1 MAVQI
6 DVGTFSTR
14 LKKLYD
20 SWQVR
25 CHGRQHAGLR
35 STLRMYAVC
44 SNHQFEVAAQGTT
57 VLWDGRDAVMHRPFE
72 EP

>member
-6 DVGTFSTR
+6 DVGTFSER

-25 CHGRQHAGLR
+25 CRQHWRADWIDML
-35 STLRMYAVC
+35 
-44 SNHQFEVAAQGTT
+44 HHAAQQFKTT
-57 VLWDGRDAVMHRPFE
+57 ILKSCSGMMVLRCGCVGKFACE
-72 EP
+72 SCG